1 MRRAILRAAAKLF
14 RADGCTGT
22 SLARVARRSPAPT
35 SMSISAASWI
45 FCLPWRALPAAACG
59 NAGGKCRPCRARVKN
74 CAAASRRGCSGL
86 LLEAFATFNAKD
98 RYSRDLLLPAEAM
111 VAEALRAALRA
122 ARCEDIAH
130 LAFMA

>member
-1 MRRAILRAAAKLF
+1 
-14 RADGCTGT
+14 
-22 SLARVARRSPAPT
+22 
-35 SMSISAASWI
+35 
-45 FCLPWRALPAAACG
+45 
-59 NAGGKCRPCRARVKN
+59 VKN